1 MAENQVHLLQ
11 ANNVI
16 SNSSDD
22 CNYLRNSVH
31 AWITGF
37 SYADM
42 RHSWTSEPYN
52 EFYLVFAQLLPKRCE
67 WQRDDGVIS
76 FCNPGEIPP
85 GADEICDFWSY
96 TIPVDG
102 KASSQYFADMLGI
115 RVKSLVDIVSIESAP
130 SSWNDTSGAEFYVRA
145 IFNESRTVSIT

>member
-11 ANNVI
+11 ANNVL

-22 CNYLRNSVH
+22 CDYLRNSVR

-37 SYADM
+37 SYVDN
-42 RHSWTSEPYN
+42 RRSWTNEPFS

-76 FCNPGEIPP
+76 VCIPGELPW
-85 GADEICDFWSY
+85 ADEVCDFWAY

-102 KASSQYFADMLGI
+102 EASSQYFADMLGI
-115 RVKSLVDIVSIESAP
+115 RMKSLVDIVNIESAP
-130 SSWNDTSGAEFYVRA
+130 SSLNGTNTAEFYVRA
-145 IFNESRTVSIT
+145 IFNESRTVSSA